1 MKEIKLMPDK
11 PFHNSVD
18 VVVADFP
25 NGIENEPRKR
35 CKVTVEFAQ
44 YDVEQLQG
52 RGLDFPQ
59 AMEYYRD
66 WLYGVVKVHISQ
78 DWECVGGWEE
88 VMDIIEEKVR
98 AYY

>member
-1 MKEIKLMPDK
+1 MKEIKLIPDK

-18 VVVADFP
+18 VAVMDFP
-25 NGIENEPRKR
+25 GGLEGEPRKR
-35 CKVTVEFAQ
+35 CKITAEFAEC
-44 YDVEQLQG
+44 DVEQLKQ
-52 RGLDFPQ
+52 RGLDFEQ
-59 AMEYYRD
+59 AMDYYRE

-88 VMDIIEEKVR
+88 VIEIIKEKVS